1 MSAAV
6 GSLFWAFI
14 GISLLLAVTPGP
26 DMALVTRNALAHGPR
41 GVILTTTGI
50 ALALALWVTA
60 GAVGLAAL
68 LRASATLFEVLK
80 LAGGG
85 YLAYLGIR
93 AWLDSRRLPGDLLAG
108 APPAAPAGSILRQ
121 GFISAGS
128 NPKLGV
134 FFVTFLPQFTEP
146 GRPLLGQLVL
156 LGAVFALI
164 GWSWMNVYGLL
175 VVRVRDWIT
184 APRVRRWMERLTGTV
199 LIGLG
204 VRLALER

>member
-1 MSAAV
+1 V
-6 GSLFWAFI
+6 DPLFLAFL
-14 GISLLLAVTPGP
+14 GVCLLLAVTPGP

-41 GVILTTTGI
+41 GVLLTTTGI
-50 ALALALWVTA
+50 AFALVLWVTA

-68 LRASATLFEVLK
+68 LRASAVLFEVLK
-80 LAGGG
+80 VAGGC

-93 AWLDSRRLPGDLLAG
+93 AWLDSRHVPRDLLEE
-108 APPAAPAGSILRQ
+108 APPAAPAGAILRQ
-121 GFISAGS
+121 GFLSAGS

-134 FFVTFLPQFTEP
+134 FFVTFLPQFAEP
-146 GRPLLGQLVL
+146 GRPLLGQLLL

-164 GWSWMNVYGLL
+164 GWSWMIVYGLL

-184 APRVRRWMERLTGTV
+184 APRVRSWMERLTGTV

-204 VRLALER
+204 LRLAFGR